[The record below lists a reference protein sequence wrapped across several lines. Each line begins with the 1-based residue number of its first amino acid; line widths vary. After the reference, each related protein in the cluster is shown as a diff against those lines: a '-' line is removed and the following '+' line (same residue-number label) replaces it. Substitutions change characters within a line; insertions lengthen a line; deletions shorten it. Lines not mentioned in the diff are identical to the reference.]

1 MTFGEKK
8 SQNYRAHIYSLSRFG
23 AGRFLCNL
31 HRRQALSAVQPEEL
45 AGTTT
50 TASQWLEIVPQS
62 PLRVERQRQMIALDL
77 DKSIQTEREGSGLVL
92 PDGSIVRPQVQLVS
106 KDGKI
111 YELNRPSFFLSNT
124 GEILAYFSRADL
136 PNDQSY
142 IKVRIRSDRPVR
154 CNRIL
159 WRNYNLWD
167 AESPF

>member
-1 MTFGEKK
+1 VKRNLKIIVLIFILLVGLVASAFFAIFIAGKL
-8 SQNYRAHIYSLSRFG
+8 YRWYNPYLD
-23 AGRFLCNL
+23 
-31 HRRQALSAVQPEEL
+31 QEL

-77 DKSIQTEREGSGLVL
+77 DKSIHTEREGSGLVL
-92 PDGSIVRPQVQLVS
+92 PDGSIVRPQVQLVA

-136 PNDQSY
+136 PNDQTY

-154 CNRIL
+154 CNRII